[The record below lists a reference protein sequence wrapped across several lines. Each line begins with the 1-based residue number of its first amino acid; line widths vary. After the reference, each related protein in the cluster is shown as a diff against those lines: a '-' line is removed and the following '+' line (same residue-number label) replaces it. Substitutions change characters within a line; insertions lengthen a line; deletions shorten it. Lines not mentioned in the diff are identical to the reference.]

1 MMLSGSGFSSGSRHF
16 PRCLDLDVPWLI
28 LFFFSSLLSL
38 LVGFPSAA
46 EQCFLRSSAY
56 GSGEET
62 NQLAIYLGVN
72 AILSMTFSQDRD
84 RQGELWD

>member
-1 MMLSGSGFSSGSRHF
+1 MLSGSGFSSGSRHF

-28 LFFFSSLLSL
+28 LFFFFFSLLSL

-56 GSGEET
+56 GSGEEAD
-62 NQLAIYLGVN
+62 QLVIYLGVN
-72 AILSMTFSQDRD
+72 AILSVTFSQDKD